1 MKKLKDLVYDYN
13 DILLAIVIIV
23 VAAGVIFWKV
33 SDVMAYPSFIRNA
46 NKQTQQTEIGSID
59 TEPIDVEPIAEPGPE
74 VTTEPTETTTPPD
87 DTTPSL
93 VAADTKFEIK
103 SGEYLSTVAK
113 KLQSQGLIADA
124 NSFVNLVD
132 KEMKLSSK
140 IQVGTFTIPAG
151 ATDEQIAHIIT
162 RTN

>member
-1 MKKLKDLVYDYN
+1 
-13 DILLAIVIIV
+13 
-23 VAAGVIFWKV
+23 
-33 SDVMAYPSFIRNA
+33 
-46 NKQTQQTEIGSID
+46 
-59 TEPIDVEPIAEPGPE
+59 EPIDVEPIAEPGPE

-113 KLQSQGLIADA
+113 NLQSKGLIADSA
-124 NSFVNLVD
+124 AFVKLVE
-132 KEMKLSSK
+132 EMKLSSK

-151 ATDEQIAHIIT
+151 ATEEQIAKIIT